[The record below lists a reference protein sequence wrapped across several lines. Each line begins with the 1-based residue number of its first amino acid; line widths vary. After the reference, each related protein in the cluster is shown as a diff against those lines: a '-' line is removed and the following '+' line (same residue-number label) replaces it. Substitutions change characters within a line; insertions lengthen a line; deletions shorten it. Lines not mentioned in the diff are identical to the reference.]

1 MKRHQNMW
9 RNVVTLASVVADK
22 FDESGREEVA
32 AAIEA
37 MDNEQR
43 TFRPQT
49 IRERAMLLS
58 EYEQFAKE
66 LVDKKEILVKADHL
80 ARIMDRMI
88 TARWAKWHVTV
99 ARMQP
104 DADSLICAE
113 AGMPLC
119 TCAGNPAWV

>member
-32 AAIEA
+32 AAIES

-58 EYEQFAKE
+58 EYEEFAKE
-66 LVDKKEILVKADHL
+66 LVDKREILVKADGQDDHGQ
-80 ARIMDRMI
+80 
-88 TARWAKWHVTV
+88 VGQV
-99 ARMQP
+99 ACDCGQ
-104 DADSLICAE
+104 E
-113 AGMPLC
+113 A
-119 TCAGNPAWV
+119 A